1 MTDAASDD
9 AGALSRR
16 VLDSQTDQTG
26 ADDEVI
32 FPDHVLPGVG
42 GEQMSLREGLAKGGI
57 ATFLVL
63 LILNSL
69 DELESAA
76 LSVLAPEIRDS
87 FGVGDGVI
95 VFLGAASVSFVFL
108 GALPMGWLAD
118 RFRRGPIIGVASLAF
133 GLFSLLSGL
142 ARHVVVFF
150 FARLGTGISKSNT
163 LPVHNSLI
171 ADQYPIGVRGRIASL
186 SIMSGRT
193 VSIIS
198 PVLVGGIATLVSWRW
213 TYYTLWIPVAVVAVL
228 AFRLPEPVR
237 GQWEKTDVLGKTGGD
252 GDSAPISLEA
262 AFARLNKVATLRTVL
277 LGFAALGFGLFSRPV
292 LTSLFL
298 EEEYGLGPLGR
309 GTLTTAS
316 GVGVIAIMPLVG
328 RRFDRLYRENPTRA
342 MGLIGALVLPSALL
356 LPVQFNMPNPWLFA
370 VLDVPGS
377 LMMFA
382 AFAMVG
388 PLMQAVVPYRLRGIG
403 SALSTLYIFFI
414 GAAGGG
420 LLSAMVI
427 DASGPKTTIL
437 VLGLPSTIVGG
448 AFMLNGARHIR
459 RDLSRNVAE
468 ILEEQAEND
477 RQREDPEHI
486 PALQLADID
495 FSYGNVQV
503 LFDVGFEVRK
513 GETLALLGTNGA
525 GKSTILRVIAGLG
538 TPERGVVR
546 LNGRTITFSTPEQR
560 TEMGIQTLLGGS
572 GVWAPLS
579 VLHNLE
585 MGTYQLRDDK
595 AERQRRIEH
604 ALELFP
610 ELRSRLDE
618 RADALSGGQQQMLA
632 LARTL
637 LCQPEVLLIDELSLG
652 LAPTAVAEL
661 MGHIERLQSTGQ
673 TIVIVEQSL
682 NIALELADRAVFIEK
697 GQVRFEGPASDL
709 AERDD
714 LVRAVFLG
722 DEGG

>member
-1 MTDAASDD
+1 M
-9 AGALSRR
+9 
-16 VLDSQTDQTG
+16 
-26 ADDEVI
+26 
-32 FPDHVLPGVG
+32 
-42 GEQMSLREGLAKGGI
+42 
-57 ATFLVL
+57 
-63 LILNSL
+63 
-69 DELESAA
+69 
-76 LSVLAPEIRDS
+76 
-87 FGVGDGVI
+87 
-95 VFLGAASVSFVFL
+95 
-108 GALPMGWLAD
+108 
-118 RFRRGPIIGVASLAF
+118 
-133 GLFSLLSGL
+133 
-142 ARHVVVFF
+142 
-150 FARLGTGISKSNT
+150 
-163 LPVHNSLI
+163 
-171 ADQYPIGVRGRIASL
+171 
-186 SIMSGRT
+186 
-193 VSIIS
+193 
-198 PVLVGGIATLVSWRW
+198 
-213 TYYTLWIPVAVVAVL
+213 
-228 AFRLPEPVR
+228 
-237 GQWEKTDVLGKTGGD
+237 
-252 GDSAPISLEA
+252 
-262 AFARLNKVATLRTVL
+262 ATLRTVL

-298 EEEYGLGPLGR
+298 EDEYGLGPLGR

-316 GVGVIAIMPLVG
+316 GVGVIAIMPFVG
-328 RRFDRLYRENPTRA
+328 RWFDRFYRQNPTRA
-342 MGLIGALVLPSALL
+342 MALIGALILPSALL
-356 LPVQFNMPNPWLFA
+356 LPIQFNMPNPWLFA

-403 SALSTLYIFFI
+403 TALSTLYIFFI

-420 LLSAMVI
+420 LLSALVV

-468 ILEEQAEND
+468 ILEEQAESD
-477 RQREDPEHI
+477 RQRENPEHI

-546 LNGRTITFSTPEQR
+546 LGGRTITFSTPEQR
-560 TEMGIQTLLGGS
+560 TDMGIQTLLGGN

-579 VLHNLE
+579 VRHNLE
-585 MGTYQLRDDK
+585 MGAYQLRDDK

-610 ELRSRLDE
+610 ELRSRLDD
-618 RADALSGGQQQMLA
+618 RANALSGGQQQMLA

-637 LCQPEVLLIDELSLG
+637 LCPPEVLLIDELSLG

-697 GQVRFEGPASDL
+697 GQVRFEGPASEL

-722 DEGG
+722 DEGADAAGFP

>member
-16 VLDSQTDQTG
+16 VLDSQADQVG
-26 ADDEVI
+26 ADDEVQ
-32 FPDHVLPGVG
+32 FPDDVLPGVG
-42 GEQMSLREGLAKGGI
+42 REEMSLREGLAKGGV

-118 RFRRGPIIGVASLAF
+118 RFRRGPVIGAASLAF

-142 ARHVVVFF
+142 ARHVAVFF
-150 FARLGTGISKSNT
+150 LARLGTGISKSNT
-163 LPVHNSLI
+163 LPVHSSLI

-186 SIMSGRT
+186 TIMVGRS
-193 VSIIS
+193 VGIIS

-252 GDSAPISLEA
+252 GDSAPVSLEA

-316 GVGVIAIMPLVG
+316 GVGVIAIMPFVG
-328 RRFDRLYRENPTRA
+328 RQFDRLYRQNPTRA
-342 MGLIGALVLPSALL
+342 MGLIGALILPSALL
-356 LPVQFNMPNPWLFA
+356 LPIQFNMPNAWLFA

-420 LLSAMVI
+420 LISAMVV

-468 ILEEQAEND
+468 ILEEQAEHD

-486 PALQLADID
+486 PALQLADVD

-579 VLHNLE
+579 VRHNLE

>member
-42 GEQMSLREGLAKGGI
+42 GEQMSLRDGLAKGGI

-356 LPVQFNMPNPWLFA
+356 LPLQFNMPNPWLFA

-468 ILEEQAEND
+468 ILEEQAEHD

-486 PALQLADID
+486 PALQLADVD

-572 GVWAPLS
+572 GVWPPLS

-585 MGTYQLRDDK
+585 MGAYQLRDDK

-697 GQVRFEGPASDL
+697 GQVRFEGPASEL

-714 LVRAVFLG
+714 LARAVFLG

>member
-142 ARHVVVFF
+142 ARHVAVFF

-298 EEEYGLGPLGR
+298 EDEYGLGPLGR

-468 ILEEQAEND
+468 ILEEQAEHD

-486 PALQLADID
+486 PALQLADVD

-525 GKSTILRVIAGLG
+525 GKSTILRIIAGLG

-604 ALELFP
+604 ALKLFP
-610 ELRSRLDE
+610 ELRSRLDD

-697 GQVRFEGPASDL
+697 GQVRFEGPASEL

>member
-16 VLDSQTDQTG
+16 VIDSQTDQTG

-118 RFRRGPIIGVASLAF
+118 RFRRGPVIGVASLAF

-298 EEEYGLGPLGR
+298 EDEYGLGPLGR

-356 LPVQFNMPNPWLFA
+356 LPLQFNMPNPWLFA

-468 ILEEQAEND
+468 ILEEQAEHD

-486 PALQLADID
+486 PALHLADVD

-525 GKSTILRVIAGLG
+525 GKSTILRIIAGLG

-610 ELRSRLDE
+610 ELRSRLDD

-697 GQVRFEGPASDL
+697 GQVRFEGPASEL

>member
-1 MTDAASDD
+1 MTDAAGTD

-16 VLDSQTDQTG
+16 VLDSQEEQATTDEEVLFS
-26 ADDEVI
+26 DDL
-32 FPDHVLPGVG
+32 LPGVG
-42 GEQMSLREGLAKGGI
+42 SEEMSLREGLAKGGA
-57 ATFLVL
+57 ATFIVL
-63 LILNSL
+63 LLLNSL
-69 DELESAA
+69 DELEAAA
-76 LSVLAPEIRDS
+76 LAVLAPEIRDS
-87 FGVGDGVI
+87 FGIGEGVI
-95 VFLGAASVSFVFL
+95 VFLGAASVAFVFL
-108 GALPMGWLAD
+108 GAMPMGWLAD
-118 RFRRGPIIGVASLAF
+118 RFRRGPVIGAAGLAF
-133 GLFSLLSGL
+133 GFFTLLSGL
-142 ARHVVVFF
+142 ARNVVVFF
-150 FARLGTGISKSNT
+150 FARLGTGIAKSNT
-163 LPVHNSLI
+163 LPVHGSLI

-186 SIMSGRT
+186 NIMIGRT
-193 VSIIS
+193 VGVAS
-198 PVLVGGIATLVSWRW
+198 PILVGGIATLADWRW

-237 GQWEKTDVLGKTGGD
+237 GQWEKVDVLGEAIGATD
-252 GDSAPISLEA
+252 PAPISLEA

-298 EEEYGLGPLGR
+298 EDEYDLGPLGR

-316 GVGVIAIMPLVG
+316 GIGVIAIMPFIG
-328 RRFDRLYRENPTRA
+328 RWFDRLYRQNPTKA
-342 MGLIGALVLPSALL
+342 MWLIGALILPSALL
-356 LPVQFNMPNPWLFA
+356 LPIQFNMPNPWLFA
-370 VLDVPGS
+370 LLDIPGS
-377 LMMFA
+377 LMMFS

-403 SALSTLYIFFI
+403 SALATLYIFFI

-459 RDLSRNVAE
+459 RDLSLNVAE
-468 ILEEQAEND
+468 LREEQAEHT
-477 RQREDPEHI
+477 RQIEDPENI

-495 FSYGNVQV
+495 FSYGNVQI
-503 LFDVGFEVRK
+503 LFDVGFEVRR

-546 LNGRTITFSTPEQR
+546 LNGRTVTFATPEQR
-560 TEMGIQTLLGGS
+560 TAMGIQTLLGGS
-572 GVWAPLS
+572 GVWEPLS
-579 VLHNLE
+579 VRHNLE
-585 MGTYQLRDDK
+585 MGSHQLRDDK

-604 ALELFP
+604 TLDLFP
-610 ELRSRLDE
+610 ELRPRLDDPA
-618 RADALSGGQQQMLA
+618 RSLSGGQQQMLA

-637 LCQPEVLLIDELSLG
+637 LCQPEILLIDELSLG

-661 MGHIERLQSTGQ
+661 MGHIERLQSVGQ

-697 GQVRFEGPASDL
+697 GHIRFEGPASQL

>member
-42 GEQMSLREGLAKGGI
+42 GEQMSLRDGLAKGGI

-356 LPVQFNMPNPWLFA
+356 LPLQFNMPNPWLFA

-420 LLSAMVI
+420 LLSAMVV

-468 ILEEQAEND
+468 ILEEQAEHD

-486 PALQLADID
+486 PALQLADVD

-546 LNGRTITFSTPEQR
+546 LNGQTITFSTPEQR
-560 TEMGIQTLLGGS
+560 TETGIQTLLGGS
-572 GVWAPLS
+572 GVWPPLS
-579 VLHNLE
+579 VRHNLE
-585 MGTYQLRDDK
+585 MGAYQLRDDK

-610 ELRSRLDE
+610 ELRSRLDD

-637 LCQPEVLLIDELSLG
+637 LCPPEVLLIDELSLG

-697 GQVRFEGPASDL
+697 GQVRFEGPASEL

-714 LVRAVFLG
+714 LARAVFLG